1 MIGKLRAHFSGL
13 NILSDRR
20 GNFGLMSAI
29 LLPVSLGVGGFAMDL
44 TNVVQMKS
52 ELQGAADSAA
62 LAAASSMAFKGT
74 SKDDAIAMAKTFL
87 NSQVASYLS
96 NGTKTDTELAADK
109 TALGNAANIGVTTS
123 GSATSGQTF
132 DVTVKTY
139 YDVPLNPLTQFI
151 GYKTMRVAVSST
163 SQSATESKNAL
174 SMYLVLDRSGSMAWK
189 TDTVDSSKSSCVNW
203 TEDNWGKSNVKAT
216 SPCYVTKIN
225 SLKIAVNSLVSTLK
239 TADPDTKYVRTGAV
253 SYNSDMQSPSAVAWG
268 ETAMNSY
275 VDALVADGGTDSS
288 AAFNKAY
295 TSLNDSAGTENA
307 AHLAKNGQVPTKYI
321 LLMTD
326 GENSSTAADTKTKT
340 YCTNAKAAGI
350 KIYTVAFM
358 APTRGQTLLNA
369 CSSGDGYYIAAEDAT
384 ELVAAFKYI
393 GEKASQS
400 MTRLTN

>member
-1 MIGKLRAHFSGL
+1 MIGKLRARFSGL

-20 GNFGLMSAI
+20 GNFGLMGAI
-29 LLPVSLGVGGFAMDL
+29 LLPITLGVGGFAMDL

-62 LAAASSMAFKGT
+62 LAAASSMAAKGT
-74 SKDDAIAMAKTFL
+74 SESDAIAMARIFL
-87 NSQVASYLS
+87 TSQVANYLS
-96 NGTKTDTELAADK
+96 NGMKTEQQMGEDRTN
-109 TALGNAANIGVTTS
+109 LGNAANIGVTTS

-132 DVTVKTY
+132 NVTVKTY

-151 GYKTMRVAVSST
+151 GYRTMRVAVTST
-163 SQSATESKNAL
+163 SQSATESKNAI

-189 TDTVDSSKSSCVNW
+189 TDTVDGSKSSCVNW
-203 TEDNWGKSNVKAT
+203 TEDNWGKKNVDAT
-216 SPCYVTKIN
+216 SPCYVSKIN

-253 SYNSDMQSPSAVAWG
+253 SYNANMYTPSALAWG
-268 ETAMNSY
+268 ETAMNTY

-288 AAFNKAY
+288 AAFDKAHK
-295 TSLNDSAGTENA
+295 SLIDTAENA
-307 AHLAKNGQVPTKYI
+307 AHKTKNGQVPSKFI
-321 LLMTD
+321 VLMTD
-326 GENSSTAADTKTKT
+326 GENSSTSADTKTRT
-340 YCTNAKAAGI
+340 SCTNAKAAGI

-358 APTRGQTLLNA
+358 APARGKTLLDF
-369 CSSGDGYYIAAEDAT
+369 CSSGDGYYIAAEDAA